1 MDQKQLLDIFL
12 SEADELIQTIEKDLV
27 ALDSSPDDASLI
39 DEVFRAVHTMKSSA
53 AMVGFEKTS
62 EYAHL
67 LENLLERL
75 RNKTMVVT
83 KELISFLLRCGDF
96 LKVLLDNGTQGQDE
110 CDPDEFNKMKDA
122 LGHYL
127 DIPEQSASKAE
138 IKETEALP
146 VSETKISYYKI
157 SMTFQKNLFLSGHDP
172 LLLLLELQEMG
183 ELVHIE
189 PNLSKLPGIH
199 EISPCDL
206 YISWSV
212 LFKTERSITDIEDV
226 FIFVRENN
234 EIKIEDVSHRF
245 HEGLSISDAG
255 KILKELEIAEK
266 ITSEQEP
273 KEALQKQKKTGA
285 LLRKPT
291 VRVKTERLDRL
302 VNLMEEMTIGLD
314 GLFLLLEKSAIR
326 SGKMLEKLEHLIA
339 VGREAQEQVMMTRMF
354 PLEETFGRFQRMI
367 RDLSASQDKP
377 IRVTIAGADTELDK
391 NLVEKIEDPL
401 KHIIRN
407 CVDHG
412 IERPEERKTKGK
424 PEEGVVSLKAYQK
437 EGRIYIEIGDD
448 GRGLDEHRILKKA
461 ISKNLISKG
470 STPTKE
476 QLYDLLF
483 LPGFSTRDEVSEI
496 SGRGVGLDVVQTNVS
511 ELGGTINIVSEK
523 DKGTTF
529 IINLP
534 MTLAIIKV
542 MQIRVEKE
550 SFLIPFSVIA
560 GLAQPLPGDIKTIE
574 TKEELINFQGEY
586 IPLIRLDEVFKIE
599 DPSEETSIGIVII
612 VESEKT
618 RFGIFTDDI
627 VDEHQVVIKNLE
639 TNFRKVPGIAGGT
652 ILGDGQVSL
661 IIDIYGLEKMFFK
674 KDDKNGIIGDW
685 SQDNQEEP
693 RIFEGQPILTN
704 S

>member
-1 MDQKQLLDIFL
+1 MDQKQLFDIFL

-27 ALDSSPDDASLI
+27 ALDSSPDNASLI
-39 DEVFRAVHTMKSSA
+39 DELFRAVHTIKSSA

-75 RNKTMVVT
+75 RNNTMGAT
-83 KELISFLLRCGDF
+83 KELISFLLSCGDF
-96 LKVLLDNGTQGQDE
+96 LKRMLENGAQGRDE
-110 CDPDEFNKMKDA
+110 CDPDEFNKMKET
-122 LGHYL
+122 LTQHL
-127 DIPEQSASKAE
+127 DTPAEDTSRVGIKEREVLPASK
-138 IKETEALP
+138 
-146 VSETKISYYKI
+146 KISYYKI
-157 SMTFQKNLFLSGHDP
+157 SMAFQKNLFLSGHDP
-172 LLLLLELQEMG
+172 LLLLLELQELG
-183 ELVHIE
+183 ELARIE
-189 PNLSKLPGIH
+189 PNLSRLPGIH

-206 YISWSV
+206 YISWGI
-212 LFKTERSITDIEDV
+212 LFKTEHSITDIEDV

-234 EIKIEDVSHRF
+234 DIKIEDVSDRF
-245 HEGLSISDAG
+245 HKDLGISEVD
-255 KILKELEIAEK
+255 KILEELQIAEE
-266 ITSEQEP
+266 ITSEQEL
-273 KEALQKQKKTGA
+273 KETLQEQKKTTA
-285 LLRKPT
+285 PLRQST
-291 VRVKTERLDRL
+291 VRVKTEKLDRL

-314 GLFLLLEKSAIR
+314 GLFLLLDGSAIR
-326 SGKMLEKLEHLIA
+326 SGKILEKLEHLIA

-354 PLEETFGRFQRMI
+354 PLEATFSRFQRMI
-367 RDLSASQDKP
+367 RDLAVSQDKP

-391 NLVEKIEDPL
+391 DIVEKIEDPL

-412 IERPEERKTKGK
+412 IESPEERKTKGK

-448 GRGLDEHRILKKA
+448 GRGLDEQRVLKKA
-461 ISKNLISKG
+461 ISRNFISEG

-476 QLYDLLF
+476 ELYNFLF

-496 SGRGVGLDVVQTNVS
+496 SGRGVGLDVAQTNVS
-511 ELGGTINIVSEK
+511 ELGGTIDIVSEK

-534 MTLAIIKV
+534 MTLAIIKA

-574 TKEELINFQGEY
+574 TKEELINFHGEY
-586 IPLIRLDEVFKIE
+586 IPLIRLEEVFQIE
-599 DPSEETSIGIVII
+599 DPSEEKSIGIVII
-612 VESEKT
+612 VESERK
-618 RFGIFTDDI
+618 RFGIFADDI
-627 VDEHQVVIKNLE
+627 VDEQQVVIKTLE

-674 KDDKNGIIGDW
+674 KDDKNGIIGEW

-693 RIFEGQPILTN
+693 RIFEG
-704 S
+704 